1 MERPHNFFFEP
12 PHNRTWN
19 VPTTFFSSEQLFFR
33 SIDRRKN
40 PGSTPDAM
48 VLLFLAV
55 LAASLSGTTLGGRQ
69 FLARTHEFLGSG
81 KSREAEAQV
90 VAITDDGNFV
100 GN

>member
-1 MERPHNFFFEP
+1 
-12 PHNRTWN
+12 
-19 VPTTFFSSEQLFFR
+19 
-33 SIDRRKN
+33 
-40 PGSTPDAM
+40 M